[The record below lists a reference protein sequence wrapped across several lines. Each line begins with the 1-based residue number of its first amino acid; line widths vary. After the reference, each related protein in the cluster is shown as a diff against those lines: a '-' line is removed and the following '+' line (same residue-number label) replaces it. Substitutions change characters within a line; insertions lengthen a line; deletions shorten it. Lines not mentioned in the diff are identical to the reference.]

1 MLIQETSRLSEN
13 AGGVKRAICNLV
25 ICDLVILEKKY
36 PVPQVHVR
44 FVNVNLGGGALAK
57 DCFIFL

>member
-1 MLIQETSRLSEN
+1 M
-13 AGGVKRAICNLV
+13 
-25 ICDLVILEKKY
+25 KKY

-57 DCFIFL
+57 ECSGSIFYTWNYTETDSWCKQYPG